1 MTLRIALLGAEC
13 TGKSSLTQML
23 GQALTP
29 AVAATVTE
37 YLREWCLREQRTPL
51 QHEQEAIA
59 AEQTRRIH
67 AAALTHR
74 LVVADTTALMTA
86 VYSVHYF
93 ADASLLPAAIE
104 AQRQFDLTFLCCPEG
119 IPWQADGWLRDGNA
133 TRLNTH
139 AELQALLRDQ
149 GLAYTLLQGSLTTRL
164 DRALAAI
171 HNLPQ

>member
-74 LVVADTTALMTA
+74 LVVADTT
-86 VYSVHYF
+86 
-93 ADASLLPAAIE
+93 DASLLPAAIE